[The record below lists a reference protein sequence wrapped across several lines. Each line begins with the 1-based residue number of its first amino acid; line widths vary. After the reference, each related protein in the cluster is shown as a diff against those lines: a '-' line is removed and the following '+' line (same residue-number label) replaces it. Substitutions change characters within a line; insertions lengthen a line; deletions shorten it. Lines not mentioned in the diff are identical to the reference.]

1 MKYKFKFEIDYSDM
15 SKEDMRDAKLS
26 ILDSDIEMMESEV
39 DPQIKLPIPEVGSI
53 ILVGNEDYEVTNM
66 KYKIDEDYTVI
77 FCLTSVKVKNEKTRD
92 KNNAMLNR
100 MSAMMSNK
108 IK

>member
-1 MKYKFKFEIDYSDM
+1 MKYKFKFEIDYSGM

-26 ILDSDIEMMESEV
+26 ILDSDVEMMESEV

-66 KYKIDEDYTVI
+66 KYKIDEDYTII
-77 FCLTSVKVKNEKTRD
+77 FCLTSVKVKKERKT
-92 KNNAMLNR
+92 KNNNAKLSR
-100 MSAMMSNK
+100 MSSMLSS
-108 IK
+108 I